1 MFSKRQQAIEDLRL
15 WIVRFRRLLE
25 NARRLM
31 DLARDGAEKSGG
43 DYIFDRQYVVTL
55 VEEAVDQAGQLIF
68 NAHVLAPEGSD
79 ALYAA
84 YDDMRRRAQALL
96 STPSNREDD
105 SADLQGAEDI
115 QRTPE
120 FRLLAAVNGWLDGS
134 GAAGE
139 PSLPDLLGMSFDH
152 VARGFSAA
160 RSLRLATRSF
170 SVGGGCP
177 EGRLELVDLEQRP
190 DWSEQAPV
198 SVRDLHC
205 KPLELMILGA
215 RQEGPDAGPRAAGAS
230 RRWLAAIRGD
240 QLSLF
245 SLGDM
250 PLVHSEAALTGRSD
264 ADFAFLVTQ
273 EGAGLEERMPPG
285 WAGRRTDRSHL
296 FWSYDV
302 PSRDLEDRLIRLG
315 RTLFCDA

>member
-1 MFSKRQQAIEDLRL
+1 MFSKRQQAVEDLRL

-43 DYIFDRQYVVTL
+43 DYIFDRQYVVAL
-55 VEEAVDQAGQLIF
+55 VEEAVDQAGQLVF

-84 YDDMRRRAQALL
+84 YDDCRWLAQALL
-96 STPSNREDD
+96 STPAGREDV
-105 SADLQGAEDI
+105 ATDLQEAEDF

-120 FRLLAAVNGWLDGS
+120 FRLLAAVNRWLDGS
-134 GAAGE
+134 GTAGE
-139 PSLPDLLGMSFDH
+139 PSLPDLLSGSFDH
-152 VARGFSAA
+152 VARGFADV
-160 RSLRLATRSF
+160 RIRRLDTHPF
-170 SVGGGCP
+170 TVGGPCP
-177 EGRLELVDLEQRP
+177 EGRLELIDLEGRP
-190 DWSEQAPV
+190 GRTGEAPG
-198 SVRDLHC
+198 SVQDLHC

-215 RQEGPDAGPRAAGAS
+215 RQEEPGAGSRAAS
-230 RRWLAAIRGD
+230 TPRSWLAAIRGD

-245 SLGDM
+245 SLGDV
-250 PLVHSEAALTGRSD
+250 PLVHAEAALTGHPD

-273 EGAGLEERMPPG
+273 EGAGLEERMPPD
-285 WAGRRTDRSHL
+285 WTGRQTDRSRL

-302 PSRDLEDRLIRLG
+302 PSRDLEDRMIRLG
-315 RTLFCDA
+315 RTLFCGT

>member
-1 MFSKRQQAIEDLRL
+1 MFSKSQQALEDLRL

-25 NARRLM
+25 NARGLM

-43 DYIFDRQYVVTL
+43 DYIFDRQYVLAL
-55 VEEAVDQAGQLIF
+55 VEEAVEQAGQLVF

-79 ALYAA
+79 ALYAV
-84 YDDMRRRAQALL
+84 YDDIRRGAQALL
-96 STPSNREDD
+96 STPPDREDHA
-105 SADLQGAEDI
+105 ADLQEAEDI

-120 FRLLAAVNGWLDGS
+120 FRLLAAVNRWLSGS
-134 GAAGE
+134 GAADE
-139 PSLPDLLGMSFDH
+139 PSLPDLLSRTFDH
-152 VARGFSAA
+152 VTSGLDASRT
-160 RSLRLATRSF
+160 RRLATHPF
-170 SVGGGCP
+170 TVGGTCP
-177 EGRLELVDLEQRP
+177 EGRLELVDLDERQG
-190 DWSEQAPV
+190 WAGETPV
-198 SVRDLHC
+198 SIQDLRC

-215 RQEGPDAGPRAAGAS
+215 RQEGPDAGSRAAGAP

-245 SLGDM
+245 SLGDL
-250 PLVHSEAALTGRSD
+250 PPVHSEAALTGHAD

-273 EGAGLEERMPPG
+273 EGAGFAERMPPG
-285 WAGRRTDRSHL
+285 WTGRRTDSSHL

-315 RTLFCDA
+315 RTLFCEA